1 MSAIKDEARTIH
13 LSEIDEFLASAL
25 LDIEETP
32 FRISVS
38 KIGVQGYITIAHGKT
53 TTRIR
58 EGGI

>member
-25 LDIEETP
+25 LDFEETP

-38 KIGVQGYITIAHGKT
+38 KIGV
-53 TTRIR
+53 
-58 EGGI
+58 